1 MSMMICA
8 LCKVQRIAYT
18 KLASAFDSDADASS
32 SLRRIQRLIAECII
46 NTDLI
51 AKLILKLIPVKGPY
65 SLSMDRTNWK
75 FSNTNINILT
85 LGIIYEGMAFPIVF
99 KMMDKRGNSNTEE
112 RMELIRRFCALAGES
127 GIAHLVA
134 DREFVGSEWLAFL
147 NSRGIHYHIRIR
159 ENFRVIRHGK
169 ESKAHWLF
177 TDLKLGECK
186 HLSGIYY
193 VNGQPCY
200 LSGSK
205 IKDKEGK
212 PELQILVSYCNAE
225 EALDMYRQRW
235 QIETMFKGLKSSGFN
250 IEDSHVRIQERM
262 ANLFSIV
269 MIAYVWCYLVG
280 IYIHE
285 NIKEIKVLHHG
296 RKAKSLFKY
305 GLEYISQCLL
315 NHTNRYRIDIFKFL
329 SYTQNT
335 QNNLHCVLHLE
346 KAPKEEGRQEKRN
359 GRDYATHNSR
369 INKTGRPL
377 IRIKKN
383 DYLCRPEFW
392 DSFSA
397 CPVWSKLNL
406 WQLFR
411 EQRKHT
417 LLKSILYA
425 KTKFL
430 EKDSWVHY
438 VHCPRILSQL
448 MC

>member
-1 MSMMICA
+1 MNMARIKAMSMMICA
-8 LCKVQRIAYT
+8 LCKVRWVAYT
-18 KLASAFDSDADASS
+18 KLDETEAGS

-46 NTDLI
+46 GADLI
-51 AKLILKLIPVKGPY
+51 AKLILQLISVKWPY
-65 SLSMDRTNWK
+65 SLSMDRTNRK
-75 FSNTNINILT
+75 FSGTNINTLT

-112 RMELIRRFCALAGES
+112 RMELIRRFCALAGENS
-127 GIAHLVA
+127 IAHLMA

-205 IKDKEGK
+205 VQ
-212 PELQILVSYCNAE
+212 LLVSYCNAE

-250 IEDSHVRIQERM
+250 IEDSHVRSQERM

-280 IYIHE
+280 IYIHK
-285 NIKEIKVLHHG
+285 NIKEIKVLHHDS
-296 RKAKSLFKY
+296 KAKSLFKY
-305 GLEYISQCLL
+305 GLEYISRCLL

-329 SYTQNT
+329 SYT
-335 QNNLHCVLHLE
+335 
-346 KAPKEEGRQEKRN
+346 
-359 GRDYATHNSR
+359 
-369 INKTGRPL
+369 
-377 IRIKKN
+377 
-383 DYLCRPEFW
+383 
-392 DSFSA
+392 
-397 CPVWSKLNL
+397 
-406 WQLFR
+406 
-411 EQRKHT
+411 
-417 LLKSILYA
+417 
-425 KTKFL
+425 
-430 EKDSWVHY
+430 
-438 VHCPRILSQL
+438 
-448 MC
+448 

>member
-1 MSMMICA
+1 MLRSSKVHYKSSDLFSILREHFGKDMNLARIKAMSMMICA

-18 KLASAFDSDADASS
+18 RLASAFDNEAEAAS
-32 SLRRIQRLIAECII
+32 SLRRIQRLIAECVI

-51 AKLILKLIPVKGPY
+51 ARLILKLIPVKGPY

-112 RMELIRRFCALAGES
+112 RMELIRRFCALAGENS
-127 GIAHLVA
+127 IAHLMA

-159 ENFRVIRHGK
+159 ENFRVIRDGK

-212 PELQILVSYCNAE
+212 PELQLLVSYCNAE

-250 IEDSHVRIQERM
+250 IEDSHVRSRERM
-262 ANLFSIV
+262 ANLFAIV

-305 GLEYISQCLL
+305 GLEYISHCLL

-329 SYTQNT
+329 SYT
-335 QNNLHCVLHLE
+335 
-346 KAPKEEGRQEKRN
+346 
-359 GRDYATHNSR
+359 
-369 INKTGRPL
+369 
-377 IRIKKN
+377 
-383 DYLCRPEFW
+383 
-392 DSFSA
+392 
-397 CPVWSKLNL
+397 
-406 WQLFR
+406 
-411 EQRKHT
+411 
-417 LLKSILYA
+417 
-425 KTKFL
+425 
-430 EKDSWVHY
+430 
-438 VHCPRILSQL
+438 
-448 MC
+448 

>member
-1 MSMMICA
+1 MNLARIKAMSMMICA

-18 KLASAFDSDADASS
+18 KLASAFDSDAEASS

-51 AKLILKLIPVKGPY
+51 ARLILKLIPVKGPY

-85 LGIIYEGMAFPIVF
+85 LGIICEGMAFPIVF

-112 RMELIRRFCALAGES
+112 RMELIRRFCALAGENS
-127 GIAHLVA
+127 IAHLMA
-134 DREFVGSEWLAFL
+134 DREFVGSEWFAFL

-205 IKDKEGK
+205 V
-212 PELQILVSYCNAE
+212 QILVSYCNAD
-225 EALDMYRQRW
+225 EALEMYRQRW

-250 IEDSHVRIQERM
+250 IEDSHDRIRERM

-285 NIKEIKVLHHG
+285 NIKEIKVLHHD

-305 GLEYISQCLL
+305 GLEYISHCLL

-329 SYTQNT
+329 SYT
-335 QNNLHCVLHLE
+335 
-346 KAPKEEGRQEKRN
+346 
-359 GRDYATHNSR
+359 
-369 INKTGRPL
+369 
-377 IRIKKN
+377 
-383 DYLCRPEFW
+383 
-392 DSFSA
+392 
-397 CPVWSKLNL
+397 
-406 WQLFR
+406 
-411 EQRKHT
+411 
-417 LLKSILYA
+417 
-425 KTKFL
+425 
-430 EKDSWVHY
+430 
-438 VHCPRILSQL
+438 
-448 MC
+448 